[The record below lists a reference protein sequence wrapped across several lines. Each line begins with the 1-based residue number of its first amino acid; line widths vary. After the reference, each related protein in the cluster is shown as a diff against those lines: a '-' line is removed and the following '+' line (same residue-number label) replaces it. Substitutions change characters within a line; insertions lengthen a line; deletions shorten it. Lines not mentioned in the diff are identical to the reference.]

1 MLSIRTLPTIPP
13 QGRIIFVGD
22 IHGCVD
28 EFNHLLHEARYN
40 MATDVLVLVGDL
52 VNKGYDSV
60 GVVRRAMQ
68 LKAHCVLGNHDAAL
82 IARADHIRDGEIDPT
97 QPPHKDDPMTATAAA
112 LPRDCYQF
120 LTTLPHIIKVP
131 QFDIIVTHAGL
142 NPNLPLENQNLW
154 ELLHMR
160 RVLPNGR
167 VTDAQ
172 NGGDLWAT
180 KWKGPETVIF
190 GHDARTGLQQHKYA
204 IGLDSGC
211 CYGGTLTA
219 YIMPGKRFV
228 KVPGSKK
235 GVTKKPVNASPATAI
250 GYSPSTESAAALSA
264 AARKSPAGRNANFTP
279 TTRTPG
285 SVSPPP
291 VQGSAQSLTE
301 QIKSML
307 SVGKPPTPAAG
318 TGSAGHSLLFPS
330 APSGT
335 STPAAQGASAPRP
348 AQVNGANRSPP
359 QAPSRPPTQPTAAA
373 PRKVGDVGSS
383 TDLLLRH
390 IVGTAATMLESATA
404 SGQHQLGAF
413 GLQLITAEA
422 VDSEWEDLVSGDAVA
437 PDVWAR
443 LVRGLVDYAA
453 TPTATEHSAAEALGR
468 VVDVIEENPAAAR
481 LLDRQALSATLFKV
495 TKAPKS
501 AVRSALIALRE

>member
-1 MLSIRTLPTIPP
+1 MLSVRTLPAIPP

-40 MATDVLVLVGDL
+40 AANDTLVLVGDL

-60 GVVRRAMQ
+60 GVIRRAMQ

-82 IARADHIRDGEIDPT
+82 IARADHIQDGDIDPDVA
-97 QPPHKDDPMTATAAA
+97 PHKDDPMTQTAAV
-112 LPRDCYQF
+112 LPHDCYKF
-120 LTTLPHIIKVP
+120 LTSLPHIIKVP
-131 QFDIIVTHAGL
+131 QFDIIVAHAGL
-142 NPNLPLENQNLW
+142 NPNQSVDNQNLW

-219 YIMPGKRFV
+219 YVMPGKRFV
-228 KVPGSKK
+228 KVPGSRKA
-235 GVTKKPVNASPATAI
+235 VTKKPVNASPATAI
-250 GYSPSTESAAALSA
+250 GFSPSTETTASLAA

-279 TTRTPG
+279 TTKSPG

-291 VQGSAQSLTE
+291 ATSASALTE

-307 SVGKPPTPAAG
+307 SVGKPPTPAG
-318 TGSAGHSLLFPS
+318 ISPGHSLLFPE
-330 APSGT
+330 APSGGA
-335 STPAAQGASAPRP
+335 SAQQRPAAVATAAAAAPRP
-348 AQVNGANRSPP
+348 AQV
-359 QAPSRPPTQPTAAA
+359 APAAATRPAPKAAA
-373 PRKVGDVGSS
+373 PSADVGSS
-383 TDLLLRH
+383 SGLLQH
-390 IVGTAATMLESATA
+390 IVGTATAMLEADA
-404 SGQHQLGAF
+404 KAGRYAVGAF
-413 GLQLITAEA
+413 GLQLI
-422 VDSEWEDLVSGDAVA
+422 SGDAVDA
-437 PDVWAR
+437 VWEDLIAADTVKPTVWAR
-443 LVRGLVDYAA
+443 LVVGLVHHAS
-453 TPTATEHSAAEALGR
+453 TAEVSEAGAAEALGR
-468 VVDVIEENPAAAR
+468 VVDIIEENPSAAA
-481 LLDRQALSATLFKV
+481 LIDRQEITTMLRKA

-501 AVRSALIALRE
+501 ALRSVTIALRH